1 MFNFFKKDKV
11 RILCIDEAFVNAWPP
26 IYSKDLKRDFLSKAN
41 EYYKKDIKR
50 EKDPTCPF
58 AKIRNTA
65 KCPGIRDIVNA
76 GYIIRLHKDI
86 RIITNG
92 DGTTLKCETLI
103 DSSDKKDFGFF
114 NQDQYANFVK
124 TSENSVK
131 TVLKIN
137 TPWIF
142 DHKEYCFLQTQ
153 PSFFG
158 ECRFTVIEGILDPLN
173 SREINIIM
181 FWNVLDGVEI
191 LRAGTPISQLI
202 PIKRKFLPKLE
213 IEYDHKNLRQK
224 LINYGTFNNSVNH
237 DYLKVDTFINP
248 KH

>member
-11 RILCIDEAFVNAWPP
+11 RILSIDEAVLHAWPP
-26 IYSKDLKRDFLSKAN
+26 IYARDLKRDFLSKAN

-50 EKDPTCPF
+50 EKDPSCPF
-58 AKIRNTA
+58 VKIRNTA
-65 KCPGIRDIVNA
+65 KCPGIRDLANA

-92 DGTTLKCETLI
+92 DGTTLNCETLTETN
-103 DSSDKKDFGFF
+103 DKKDVGFF
-114 NQDQYANFVK
+114 NQYQYTDFIK
-124 TSENSVK
+124 TPENSVK

-142 DHKEYCFLQTQ
+142 DHSKYCFLQIQ

-181 FWNVLDGVEI
+181 LWNVLDGVEI
-191 LRAGTPISQLI
+191 LRAGTPICQLI

-213 IEYDHKNLRQK
+213 VGYDNKNLKQK
-224 LINYGTFNNSVNH
+224 LINYSTFNNSVNH
-237 DYLKVDTFINP
+237 DYLKVDTFINS